1 MWTRTNDTFF
11 AVSLL
16 LTPKLEMQKDGTAT
30 KIVGR
35 VFPTF
40 NAADLF

>member
-30 KIVGR
+30 KKFGR
-35 VFPTF
+35 VFPLF
-40 NAADLF
+40 DAADSF